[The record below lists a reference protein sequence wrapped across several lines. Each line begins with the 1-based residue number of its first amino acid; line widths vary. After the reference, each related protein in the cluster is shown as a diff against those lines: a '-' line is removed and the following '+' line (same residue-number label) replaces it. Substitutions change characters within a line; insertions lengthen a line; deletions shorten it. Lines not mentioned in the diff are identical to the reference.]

1 MLLCWCAF
9 YLIYHVSP
17 ELHSRPS
24 FLAPPLPFLPS
35 LYLPPASP
43 PPRSSTHLIP
53 EKLSIKWDALA
64 CDYFSVLGIWYKK
77 AKAPALLLQHF
88 LIIVLIENLY
98 RPLSLSH
105 SHTHTHTHTL
115 IYYLPHQPFYSI
127 SNYSLII
134 FQLIYFPPLF
144 LSPLPFLNENKISF
158 FPPFCERWR
167 KQYKDL
173 STKWRTGSRYT
184 SMTKW
189 STFTTFSPL
198 SSIPTLSIYPSIY
211 I

>member
-105 SHTHTHTHTL
+105 SHTHTHTHTF
-115 IYYLPHQPFYSI
+115 PSI
-127 SNYSLII
+127 SVQVGDRTITFRLIMNGGKSRGKMSLLHR
-134 FQLIYFPPLF
+134 QRWVLGAKLF
-144 LSPLPFLNENKISF
+144 YGPFRMI
-158 FPPFCERWR
+158 
-167 KQYKDL
+167 
-173 STKWRTGSRYT
+173 
-184 SMTKW
+184 
-189 STFTTFSPL
+189 
-198 SSIPTLSIYPSIY
+198 
-211 I
+211 